1 MKNGRLEI
9 LNVFDVVG
17 ISAELACLVISD
29 VLALGNSAPGSPLGR
44 KPTTGRSANLEA
56 GGYPVV
62 SGMGFPS
69 PILPDFLRCTVDETS
84 FVTKCGSV
92 PFRPF

>member
-1 MKNGRLEI
+1 MLILRPQISVLMKNGRLEI

-29 VLALGNSAPGSPLGR
+29 VLGLGNSAPGSPLGR

-62 SGMGFPS
+62 SGMGFHLLS
-69 PILPDFLRCTVDETS
+69 CQISSAVRST
-84 FVTKCGSV
+84 
-92 PFRPF
+92 